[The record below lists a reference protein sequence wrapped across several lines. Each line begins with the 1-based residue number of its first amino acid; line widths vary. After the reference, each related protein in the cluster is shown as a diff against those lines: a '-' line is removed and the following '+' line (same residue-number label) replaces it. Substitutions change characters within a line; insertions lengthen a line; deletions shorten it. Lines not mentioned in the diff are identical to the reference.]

1 MKQRSITKPVHVVLF
16 TDEDTG
22 CHRDNLLPSILIG
35 AGLKVECFEKL
46 FNRGIEDNE
55 WLSFCGNKG
64 WIAVTK
70 DKRIRFQDA
79 STIALVESNTRV
91 LTLIGDWPHKELAIN
106 LVNSIYVLERIVKQE
121 KPPCILKLHM
131 AAPPARKTGRAGKVE
146 VYRNHAQLNAKYS
159 QLKNA

>member
-1 MKQRSITKPVHVVLF
+1 MVLF

-22 CHRDNLLPSILIG
+22 CHQDNLLPSILID
-35 AGLKVECFEKL
+35 AGLTVECFEKH
-46 FNRGIEDNE
+46 FERGIEDKE

-70 DKRIRFQDA
+70 DKRIRLQDA
-79 STIALVESNTRV
+79 STVSLVESNTRV
-91 LTLIGDWPHKELAIN
+91 LTLIGDWPHKELTIN
-106 LVNSIYVLERIVKQE
+106 LANSIYVLERIVKRE

-131 AAPPARKTGRAGKVE
+131 AASAARETGRSGKIE
-146 VYRNHAQLNAKYS
+146 VYQNHEQLKAKYS